1 MVVGT
6 TSAGVTD
13 LNSVLKQMSR
23 EYGLWVKD
31 GNYVLAKI
39 ADGLGKSLGHVATT
53 FDIDYMCAKKGIPA
67 IPCKISMEAYFDDE
81 GLQSALDSYIS
92 ESSCGA
98 LLKYNSKGFLYLWHY
113 DVKRC
118 LLLFDILNAMV
129 NDFYIQMNDHMS
141 RDDYAKS
148 SEYNRT
154 IRVKTKEYEE
164 KYGKLPN
171 FSSIDTVMDL
181 KSEMSYLLS
190 EKKSKVVPNT
200 GLLGTLY
207 SS

>member
-1 MVVGT
+1 MIVGT
-6 TSAGVTD
+6 TSTGVND
-13 LNSVLKQMSR
+13 LNSVLKQISR

-31 GNYVLAKI
+31 GNYVLDKI
-39 ADGLGKSLGHVATT
+39 VDGLGKSLSHVATA
-53 FDIDYMCAKKGIPA
+53 FDIDYMCSKKGIPA
-67 IPCKISMEAYFDDE
+67 IPCKISMETYFNDE
-81 GLQSALDSYIS
+81 GLQSNLDMYIS

-98 LLKYNSKGFLYLWHY
+98 LLRYNSEGFLYLWHY

-118 LLLFDILNAMV
+118 LLLFDILSAMV
-129 NDFYIQMNDHMS
+129 SDFYIQMNDHMS

-148 SEYNRT
+148 SEYSRV
-154 IRVKTKEYEE
+154 IRVKSKEYEE

-190 EKKSKVVPNT
+190 EKKSKVIPNT
-200 GLLGTLY
+200 GLLKTLY
-207 SS
+207 LS

>member
-6 TSAGVTD
+6 VSTGVSD

-31 GNYVLAKI
+31 GNYVLEKI
-39 ADGLGKSLGHVATT
+39 VDGLGKSLSHVATP
-53 FDIDYMCAKKGIPA
+53 FDIDYMCAKKRIPTV
-67 IPCKISMEAYFDDE
+67 PHKISLDTYFADE
-81 GLQSALDSYIS
+81 SLQSALDSYIS

-118 LLLFDILNAMV
+118 LLLFDVLSAMV

-148 SEYNRT
+148 YEYNRI

-181 KSEMSYLLS
+181 KSEMNYLLS
-190 EKKSKVVPNT
+190 EKKSKTVPNT
-200 GLLGTLY
+200 GLLETLY
-207 SS
+207 SN